1 MERRQERSFS
11 LVCFRFRDRPT
22 HLQRLHADAQAT
34 AGMHTCSHTRV
45 HARTHNATQYV
56 KHFCSQR
63 DPIPSQHHWTDTEHS
78 TERRKRIEIPDS
90 YAGKVT
96 EIPQTQAY

>member
-1 MERRQERSFS
+1 MQYRQQQECTRAH
-11 LVCFRFRDRPT
+11 T
-22 HLQRLHADAQAT
+22 HAH
-34 AGMHTCSHTRV
+34 
-45 HARTHNATQYV
+45 THNATQYV
-56 KHFCSQR
+56 KHFFTQR

-90 YAGKVT
+90 YAGKVI

>member
-1 MERRQERSFS
+1 M
-11 LVCFRFRDRPT
+11 LT
-22 HLQRLHADAQAT
+22 
-34 AGMHTCSHTRV
+34 HTR
-45 HARTHNATQYV
+45 ARAHTQRYAI
-56 KHFCSQR
+56 CSQR
-63 DPIPSQHHWTDTEHS
+63 NPIPSQHHWTDSEHS